1 VGKVKG
7 DFGGISYKNGDFHT
21 VGYSGIDVS
30 TGDFIT
36 NGTSGLGSS
45 TQLDFISDR
54 VLRGGMSGMGG
65 SVLADAMNTIFG
77 TGGAQAVISAA
88 QTGASSIATNV
99 IGSKLGTDPSAK
111 QGVVDTIKASAA
123 QLYQEYKIPVIVV
136 TVGLSSL
143 LAYGIYNAVKKK

>member
-1 VGKVKG
+1 MGQVKG

-21 VGYSGIDVS
+21 VGYSGIDVV
-30 TGDFIT
+30 TGDFVT

-45 TQLDFISDR
+45 TQLDFISER
-54 VLRGGMSGMGG
+54 VLKSGMSGMGG
-65 SVLADAMNTIFG
+65 SVLADAMNAVFG
-77 TGGAQAVISAA
+77 TGGAAAVINAA

-99 IGSKLGTDPSAK
+99 IGSKLGTDPNAK
-111 QGVVDTIKASAA
+111 QGIVDTIKASAA

-143 LAYGIYNAVKKK
+143 LAYGVYNAVKKK